1 MSPNLLNIPIYAVMV
16 ENLGERGAQYTAL
29 KLLQDVHYRL
39 LKANTAAAV
48 AAQAT
53 HNSANSA
60 NTAKAAAVSNTSNNK
75 CEKVNVCGSNQ
86 NTMLAFVAAVAAITL
101 GGFVFTNSRKN

>member
-1 MSPNLLNIPIYAVMV
+1 VSPNLLNIPIYAVMV

-39 LKANTAAAV
+39 PKAKKAAA
-48 AAQAT
+48 AAAPASQNSAR
-53 HNSANSA
+53 SANS
-60 NTAKAAAVSNTSNNK
+60 SNATVTNNK

-86 NTMLAFVAAVAAITL
+86 NTMFAFVAAVAAITL
-101 GGFVFTNSRKN
+101 GGYVFANRKK

>member
-1 MSPNLLNIPIYAVMV
+1 VSPNLLNIPIYAVMV

-39 LKANTAAAV
+39 LKAKKAAAA

-53 HNSANSA
+53 QNSANSA
-60 NTAKAAAVSNTSNNK
+60 NTTNAAVTNHK
-75 CEKVNVCGSNQ
+75 CETVNVCGSNQ
-86 NTMLAFVAAVAAITL
+86 NTMFAFVAAVAAITL
-101 GGFVFTNSRKN
+101 GGYVFANRKK